1 MAQKP
6 QPKETVMTDHLDH
19 MLPPAE
25 YITEAY
31 RDANKLE
38 DKRVLST
45 VQCRASAAYRPGRQ
59 RVAAREAQRERH
71 AASRDELG
79 APCWRRG
86 R

>member
-1 MAQKP
+1 
-6 QPKETVMTDHLDH
+6 MTDHLDH

-45 VQCRASAAYRPGRQ
+45 GGDSAEEIRAGVEAEGAVTARKRQ
-59 RVAAREAQRERH
+59 LEP
-71 AASRDELG
+71 SR
-79 APCWRRG
+79 R
-86 R
+86 